1 MDTQSS
7 SPLPQSLVDQYGR
20 SINYLRLSLTDRCNL
35 RCFYCNTCADYKFIP
50 HDQILTYE
58 ECLQLIGLATRL
70 GLSKVRLTGGEP
82 LVRKDCVHFVER
94 VLGQYPQLDLRMT
107 TNGTLLAPEAKRLYK
122 AGLKRV
128 NISLDTLDRAKFERV
143 TGRDLLFKVRRG
155 IDACLEEGLK
165 VKLNVVALKGVNDQ
179 ELSEF
184 IRLALD
190 HPLDIR
196 FIEFMP
202 VGHCTAWSKNYY
214 WPAEDILQ
222 ATKAI
227 TPVEPDR
234 VRTEHSG
241 PARMYRLPEGKGRL
255 GLISPMSDH
264 FCSRCNRFRITPDG
278 RLRTC
283 LFSDREYTLRPLLRS
298 PKLGLESVLRVLQ
311 AAGRK
316 KPIGSKILEGY
327 GGSSQ
332 GLCQRDMNAIGG

>member
-7 SPLPQSLVDQYGR
+7 SPLPESLVDQHGR

-35 RCFYCNTCADYKFIP
+35 RCFYCNTCTDYTFIP
-50 HDQILTYE
+50 HEQILTYE
-58 ECLQLIGLATRL
+58 ECLQLIGLASRL

-82 LVRKDCVHFVER
+82 LVRRNCVHFVER
-94 VLGQYPQLDLRMT
+94 ILGQYPQLDLRMT
-107 TNGTLLAPEAKRLYK
+107 TNGTLLAPEAKRLSH
-122 AGLKRV
+122 AGLQRV
-128 NISLDTLDRAKFERV
+128 NISLDTLDRAKFERI

-179 ELSEF
+179 ELSDF

-190 HPLDIR
+190 YPLDIR

-202 VGHCTAWSKNYY
+202 VGHCTAWSSSYF

-222 ATKAI
+222 AARSI
-227 TPVEPDR
+227 TPVEPHR
-234 VRTEHSG
+234 LRTEHSG
-241 PARMYRLPEGKGRL
+241 PARMYTLPEGQGRL

-264 FCSRCNRFRITPDG
+264 FCNRCNRFRITPDG

-298 PKLGLESVLRVLQ
+298 SKLGPEAALRVLR

-316 KPIGSKILEGY
+316 KPIGSKILEEYVG
-327 GGSSQ
+327 SQ